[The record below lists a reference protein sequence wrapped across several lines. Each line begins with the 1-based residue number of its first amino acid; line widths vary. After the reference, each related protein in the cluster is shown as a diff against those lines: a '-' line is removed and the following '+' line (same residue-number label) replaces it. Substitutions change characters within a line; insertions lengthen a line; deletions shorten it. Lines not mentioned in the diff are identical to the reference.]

1 MSPNEYMQ
9 ATRATAIYPQAVA
22 IPYLTLGL
30 ISEVDE
36 LQRAVFVANEQ
47 ALVKES
53 GDVMWYCFRLFDELG
68 VTVHPSWEHYTG
80 EPVAVQQT
88 FNIMFRNVASVADI
102 VKKAIRDN
110 DGIVPPAKVDAA
122 NLALTIVVMCVGS
135 LAKRQNELYKTQLH
149 DLETYAIANIDKL
162 ASRHNRGVIGGSGD
176 DR

>member
-9 ATRATAIYPQAVA
+9 ATRATAIYPKEVA

-30 ISEVDE
+30 VSEIDE

-68 VTVHPSWEHYTG
+68 IAVNPSWEHYTG
-80 EPVAVQQT
+80 EPVALQQT
-88 FNIMFRNVASVADI
+88 FNIMFRNVAAVADI
-102 VKKAIRDN
+102 VKKSIRDN
-110 DGIVPPAKVDAA
+110 DGAVPPAKVDTV
-122 NLALTIVVMCVGS
+122 NLALTVVVMCVGS
-135 LAKRQNELYKTQLH
+135 LAKRQNELYRTHLH
-149 DLETYAIANIDKL
+149 NLEAYATVNIDKL

-176 DR
+176 ER